1 MSKPA
6 KPAHVQYYFDADV
19 LGLAKLIAAIRRD
32 ATYPGDP
39 GGPVKGGRVRPPCAI
54 TDRATPDEIWIPET
68 ARQNWLIITRD
79 RHIQE
84 HRAEIEAVRVSGAR
98 MVTLGGQEAGNTFD
112 QLQVLM
118 CNWRAIERKLA
129 QVGPFIYT
137 ATRTGGL
144 KPVQLGA
151 APRQP

>member
-1 MSKPA
+1 M
-6 KPAHVQYYFDADV
+6 Y
-19 LGLAKLIAAIRRD
+19 AKLLQEMRKIA
-32 ATYPGDP
+32 
-39 GGPVKGGRVRPPCAI
+39 GGAMR
-54 TDRATPDEIWIPET
+54 
-68 ARQNWLIITRD
+68 
-79 RHIQE
+79 QE

-137 ATRTGGL
+137 ATRAG
-144 KPVQLGA
+144 
-151 APRQP
+151 

>member
-1 MSKPA
+1 
-6 KPAHVQYYFDADV
+6 
-19 LGLAKLIAAIRRD
+19 
-32 ATYPGDP
+32 
-39 GGPVKGGRVRPPCAI
+39 
-54 TDRATPDEIWIPET
+54 
-68 ARQNWLIITRD
+68 
-79 RHIQE
+79 
-84 HRAEIEAVRVSGAR
+84 

-144 KPVQLGA
+144 KPVHLGA